1 MNITLAILALAFV
14 SGSQPEP
21 GKPSVKAKT
30 PAGVP
35 RVLVM
40 KDLSRRSV
48 KFLAIGPEMVQVVG
62 PRGKTTGVPR
72 RDVLAL
78 LPDGPGEGVASGSA
92 GETKLLTARGEMLLG
107 SLGSAEEGKEKA
119 ETIVWKSRRLGDV
132 AFGLDDL
139 AVIDLVQDSHFAT
152 PTAPTEDV
160 VRLINGDALRG
171 FVDSIGETVR
181 VEVDKKPRSVPIER
195 VARVEFGNPPKPLA
209 GAVVW
214 LATGEILRVT
224 RLTGTPADSTAV
236 RDGKDVHFPTE
247 EIVGFVESAG
257 TLLPLAVIAPSSVAP
272 FGTRSVADPMEVGD
286 LAVPLG
292 AADVTLPSPMV
303 VSWVLP
309 EGAVRVSMR
318 AVLPPACRVWG
329 DCVLILEQE
338 GVKGIGGKT
347 LAKVRLSGDTPE
359 ADINVE
365 LLAGGGAL
373 RATLD
378 PGENGP
384 IQDRVVLRQPL
395 VLVGAGAGAVR

>member
-1 MNITLAILALAFV
+1 MKLTLAILVLAAGGAV
-14 SGSQPEP
+14 ASQPETARP
-21 GKPSVKAKT
+21 AKAKS

-48 KFLAIGPEMVQVVG
+48 KFLAIGPEQVQIVG
-62 PRGKTTGVPR
+62 PRGKPTSVPR

-92 GETKLLTARGEMLLG
+92 GETKLLTVTGETLLG
-107 SLGSAEEGKEKA
+107 ALGTHAEGKEQP
-119 ETIVWKSRRLGDV
+119 ETIVWQSRRLGDIT
-132 AFGLDDL
+132 FRLEDL
-139 AVIDLVQDSHFAT
+139 AVLDLVQDSQLGT
-152 PTAPTEDV
+152 PAVPTDDV
-160 VRLINGDALRG
+160 VRLLNGDTIRG

-181 VEVDKKPRSVPIER
+181 VEIDKKARSVPIER
-195 VARVEFGNPPKPLA
+195 VARVEFGNPRKPLA

-214 LATGEILRVT
+214 LATGETLRVSK
-224 RLTGTPADSTAV
+224 LSGTAADTNAV
-236 RDGKDVHFPTE
+236 RDGKEMLFPTD

-257 TLLPLAVIAPSSVAP
+257 ALLPLAAVAPATTSP
-272 FGTRSVADPMEVGD
+272 FGTRSVADPIEVGD

-292 AADVTLPSPMV
+292 AADVTLPAPMI

-309 EGAVRVSMR
+309 DGAVRVSMR

-338 GVKGIGGKT
+338 GVKGIGGKS
-347 LAKVRLSGDTPE
+347 LAKVHLSGDTPE
-359 ADINVE
+359 IEINAE
-365 LLAGGGAL
+365 LLAGGGPL
-373 RATLD
+373 RVTLD

-395 VLVGAGAGAVR
+395 VLVGPGK